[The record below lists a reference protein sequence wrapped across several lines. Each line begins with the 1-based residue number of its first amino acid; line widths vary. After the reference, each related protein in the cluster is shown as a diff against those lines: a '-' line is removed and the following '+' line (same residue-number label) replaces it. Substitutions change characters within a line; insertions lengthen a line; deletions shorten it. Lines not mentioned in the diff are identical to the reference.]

1 MACRLVNRPRA
12 GSVSCISGDG
22 RTSRTSGTSRIS
34 RNTGINYTNCIKRFE
49 SLYTLR
55 KAVQGLVAIRISIP
69 RVSGFKGWAGDPLLR
84 AALVVFLAIAVVAG
98 GLFTYFWVS
107 YEKMIDARMSGQIFA
122 NSARIYGR
130 PTTVK
135 VGDAVTPRQI
145 GETLRHAGYVEAGT
159 SAGMGSFQLVSGG
172 IEVRPGPESYHK
184 PEAAHIHVSAGKVS
198 AISTD
203 SEASLDS
210 YELEPQLITS
220 LSDTSRAK
228 RQVVTYQEIPKQ
240 LVDATLAI
248 EDRRFFSHSGIN
260 YFRLIQAATIDVITR
275 RHEQGG
281 STLTMQLSRG
291 FFLSPEKTVRR
302 KLAEMMIA
310 TQLEHRYSKDEIFA
324 LYANEVPLGQRG
336 SFAVAGFAEAART
349 YFNKDL
355 KDITLPEAALLAGMI
370 QRPSY
375 LSPYRHP
382 ERALARRNLVLEA
395 MADTGA
401 ITQPEADKAKAA
413 PLKLAAPNVEA
424 SDAPYFV
431 DLVKDQLANQ
441 FNERELN
448 EQALR
453 IFTTLDPDLQKA
465 AAAAIEEGTRIVDA
479 QVNQGRSRR
488 VKGANGKMESQTG
501 TGPEAQ
507 MALVA
512 IDPHTGE
519 VLALV
524 GGRNYGTSQLN
535 HAIAKRPTGSIFK
548 PFVYAAAMSSAVGDS
563 NATGTVPAAPP
574 SGTVFTPS
582 TILDD
587 AQTTFTI
594 DDKVYEPRN
603 YKNEYHGQVTAL
615 YALQHS
621 LNNATVKLAEMV
633 GYGKVTAL
641 AHAAGIS
648 SVQSVPAA
656 ALGSFSASP
665 LDMAGA
671 YTVFA
676 NAGTRQSTYFIRS
689 VQNSQGEV
697 LSNSQSEAKSVLDA
711 RVAAIMTT
719 LMQGVIN
726 NGTGS
731 TVRARGFSA
740 PAAGKTGTSHDGWFA
755 GYTNNL
761 LCIVWVG
768 FDDYSDLKLAGGA
781 TAAPIWAEFM
791 KRAQTLP
798 QYRNM
803 GDFAQPEG
811 VINVAIEKN
820 TGLLPTASCPET
832 YPATFV
838 AGTEPRLTCDQAP
851 PPSLPPT
858 PEAVAAG
865 TPTEHLAD
873 GSDADPASA
882 SEQKKRGILSKIGGI
897 FKKEKKPR
905 PSEPQPPQPET
916 PR

>member
-1 MACRLVNRPRA
+1 M
-12 GSVSCISGDG
+12 
-22 RTSRTSGTSRIS
+22 
-34 RNTGINYTNCIKRFE
+34 
-49 SLYTLR
+49 
-55 KAVQGLVAIRISIP
+55 AIRISIP
-69 RVSGFKGWAGDPLLR
+69 RISGFKGWAGDPLLR
-84 AALVVFLAIAVVAG
+84 AAFVVFLVIAVLAG
-98 GLFTYFWVS
+98 GAFTYFWVS

-122 NSARIYGR
+122 NSARIYGKPR
-130 PTTVK
+130 TIR
-135 VGDAVTPRQI
+135 VGDPVTPHQI
-145 GETLRHAGYVEAGT
+145 GDLLRHAGYVDGNA

-184 PEAAHIHVSAGKVS
+184 QETARIRVASGAVSG
-198 AISTD
+198 ISTD
-203 SEASLDS
+203 SEASLDA

-228 RQVVTYQEIPKQ
+228 RQVVTYQEIPKS

-248 EDRRFFSHSGIN
+248 EDRRFFSHGGIN
-260 YFRLIQAATIDVITR
+260 YFRLIQAATIDILTR
-275 RHEQGG
+275 KHEQGG

-291 FFLSPEKTVRR
+291 FFLTPEKTVRR

-310 TQLEHRYSKDEIFA
+310 IQIEQRFNKEQIFA

-355 KDITLPEAALLAGMI
+355 KDINLPEAALLAGMI

-375 LSPYRHP
+375 LSPYRHAD
-382 ERALARRNLVLEA
+382 RALARRNLVLEA

-401 ITQPEADKAKAA
+401 ITQPEADKAKATA
-413 PLKLAAPNVEA
+413 LKLAAPNVEA

-441 FNERELN
+441 FNERELT

-465 AAAAIEEGTRIVDA
+465 AAAAIEEGTKIVDE
-479 QVNQGRSRR
+479 QVNRGRSHR
-488 VKGANGKMESQTG
+488 VKGANGKMEVQTA

-548 PFVYAAAMSSAVGDS
+548 PFVYATAMSTGVAGASADGTP
-563 NATGTVPAAPP
+563 ATP
-574 SGTVFTPS
+574 SGSVYTPS

-587 AQTTFTI
+587 SQTTFTI

-615 YALQHS
+615 FALQHS
-621 LNNATVKLAEMV
+621 LNNATIKLAEMV
-633 GYGKVTAL
+633 GYSKVTAL
-641 AHAAGIS
+641 AHAAGIP

-676 NAGTRQSTYFIRS
+676 NAGTRQSTFFIRS

-697 LSNSQSEAKSVLDA
+697 LSNSQSEQKAVLDS
-711 RVAAIMTT
+711 RVAAVMTT

-726 NGTGS
+726 NGTGT
-731 TVRARGFSA
+731 TVRARGFAA

-755 GYTNNL
+755 GYTSNL

-791 KRAQTLP
+791 KRAQALP

-803 GDFAQPEG
+803 GGFSEPSG
-811 VINVAIEKN
+811 VVDVAIEKA
-820 TGLLPTASCPET
+820 TGLLPNSSCPAT

-838 AGTEPRLTCDQAP
+838 AGTEPRVTCDQAP
-851 PPSLPPT
+851 PPSLPAT

-865 TPTEHLAD
+865 TQTEHLAD
-873 GSDADPASA
+873 GSDADPNSL
-882 SEQKKRGILSKIGGI
+882 SEKKKRSILGRIGGI
-897 FKKEKKPR
+897 FKGDKKPR
-905 PSEPQPPQPET
+905 PSAPPPPPPEN
-916 PR
+916 PH